1 MGVWGVCLWGVSAS
15 RVDLPPG
22 GSASRGW
29 GLHLEGVC
37 ILGGSASG
45 ESASRGSGVCIQGW
59 GGLHPGG
66 LGRPPWD
73 TTGYGQKAGGTHPTG
88 MHSSLCL
95 AKTNTWIICHR

>member
-1 MGVWGVCLWGVSAS
+1 MRGSAS
-15 RVDLPPG
+15 WGGLHLGSLPPG
-22 GSASRGW
+22 GVGSASRG
-29 GLHLEGVC
+29 G
-37 ILGGSASG
+37 
-45 ESASRGSGVCIQGW
+45 GVCIQ
-59 GGLHPGG
+59 GG